1 MKSNQDKILDLFEKE
16 SLSDKIV
23 IFEKIRIGLDDALD
37 EKQVQLT
44 KELNDYQAIQESIK
58 K

>member
-23 IFEKIRIGLDDALD
+23 IFEKIRVGLGDALG

-44 KELNDYQAIQESIK
+44 K
-58 K
+58 